1 MTAQVP
7 PEGESSENDVSLQ
20 WPGALPRNKVKRLA
34 KVWLGRLVSRL
45 APGKAERVRQG
56 AMDMSPTLAQR
67 LMLAFRAGPAA
78 ADDGDCERQEY
89 HQGATDQKGVGARQV
104 RHLRQ

>member
-34 KVWLGRLVSRL
+34 KVWL
-45 APGKAERVRQG
+45 
-56 AMDMSPTLAQR
+56 
-67 LMLAFRAGPAA
+67 
-78 ADDGDCERQEY
+78 
-89 HQGATDQKGVGARQV
+89 
-104 RHLRQ
+104 